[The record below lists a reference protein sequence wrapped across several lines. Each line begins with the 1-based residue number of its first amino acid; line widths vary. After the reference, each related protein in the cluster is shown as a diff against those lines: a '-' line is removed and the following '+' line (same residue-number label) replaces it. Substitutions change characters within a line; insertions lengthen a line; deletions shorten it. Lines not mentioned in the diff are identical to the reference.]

1 MPVVG
6 VVHRR
11 GTRKGALDDPGNAL
25 RADDGSGTTDAIVV
39 PLPLEHPRGGLRWA
53 EAFTARLGTAL
64 LRG

>member
-11 GTRKGALDDPGNAL
+11 GTRQGALDDPGNAL
-25 RADDGSGTTDAIVV
+25 RADDGAGMTDAIVV
-39 PLPLEHPRGGLRWA
+39 PWPLEHPRRGLRWA

-64 LRG
+64 PRG